1 MEIFLAVIELVFI
14 FVFAETSINDG
25 LPDWI
30 PRDWWWVDI
39 IYRIINVLGV
49 WLALWCRQILIWIV
63 LFIIAYWIK
72 KMFWKNKYWD
82 YLT

>member
-14 FVFAETSINDG
+14 FTFAETSINDG

>member
-1 MEIFLAVIELVFI
+1 MGIFLAVIELVFI
-14 FVFAETSINDG
+14 FVLAETSINDG

-72 KMFWKNKYWD
+72 KIFWKNKYWD